1 MIYFDLLQYHSTVLK
16 GSVPYYSAN
25 PEPMM
30 YLALKMTILANG
42 QDFDKERAED
52 TFAGIAQMMKQKT
65 AGQGRNKKD
74 IPFENWE
81 RLVIEGLCHAVSLYL
96 SGRLDGLMEKN
107 FERISKEETYRE

>member
-1 MIYFDLLQYHSTVLK
+1 MKHFDLVRYHCAMLK
-16 GSVPYYSAN
+16 GSAPYYTAK

-30 YLALKMTILANG
+30 YLALKMTVLANVR
-42 QDFDKERAED
+42 DFNKARAED
-52 TFAGIAQMMKQKT
+52 TFANIVQIMRQKT

-96 SGRLDGLMEKN
+96 SGRLDSLGK
-107 FERISKEETYRE
+107 